1 MSTHERKTV
10 LLQIRASLM
19 TTMLVLT
26 SLSLGALTASAI
38 GPNQSDLGYNG
49 DLPDNSTAVMSSQAV
64 INVSGL
70 APFSSGVL
78 YGEFDVGDD
87 EDWFTVQLN
96 ANEGLTVE
104 ISYNTTYT
112 SANGTSYF
120 NDFELWMYDSSM
132 NVMDSSIGNN
142 PEIVSTNS
150 STSGHGGTAYIRMVR
165 YDGYGS
171 YGLEMW
177 SFSTSST
184 GGNGSSGGSNGS
196 SIPNPCTGTST
207 FPDIL
212 EPNDTPAT
220 ATLASILPID
230 CTGLSVEIN
239 SAGVANDD
247 YYEIQMISGVTYY
260 FNLTFTHTNGD
271 IDATLEDASGMSLS
285 FNNFVYMTSSSDNE
299 AAEYTATTNSTNYFK
314 VYHYSSFPSGAVS
327 NVYDVEI
334 TTDLPGGGQT
344 IESLGVTQTSLTSS
358 EVDVSGLTSGTNYT
372 VSYSSYQDFM
382 NGTRSTSTS
391 NTVPFTANGT
401 QYNTTLTVQNPV
413 MIESEYCTSVSLS
426 DASGVLS
433 TDVDCTIIELLIS
446 SVLSTTSGSHSAT
459 NLTVNTA
466 YSLWWF
472 VLNDVEFENN
482 FTASNDIHLAINASV
497 VDQGYENFTSASTSE
512 SWLINWSGITTMD
525 EHILV
530 SVLYIQNSV
539 INFTSGDGYIGIHDD
554 SFIPQLPGLEIDSFS
569 SSSTAA
575 TNDVDVTGADLV
587 TGDSYKYLIRVT
599 DAGGASIASSP
610 LTSFSA
616 TAQNMSLPTFT
627 YSTPNISGV
636 YCAEALL
643 YSNTNVQLI
652 GDSGCFNLIFDDDN
666 DSVANEDDLCPN
678 SAAGAIVDVDGCASS
693 QKDSDNDGYNDEID
707 AFPNDS
713 TQYSDMDGDGY
724 GDNPAGNAPDAF
736 PNDSSQWS
744 DYDSDGY
751 GDNPNGNNSDA
762 FPYDPTQW
770 SDSDGDGY
778 GDNASGS
785 FADEYPAD
793 STQWVDQDGD
803 GYGDNPNGTNGD
815 QFPVDNTQWADQDGD
830 GYGDNPTGNSPDEF
844 PTDSTQWADQD
855 GDGYGDNPTGNN
867 GDAFPADGT
876 QWSDMDSDGYGDN
889 QAGNDPDAFPMD
901 GTQWS
906 DQDSDGYGDNQNGN
920 DADRFPNEPSQW
932 FDADGDGYGDNANGV
947 LPDLCPDTPAGQAVD
962 SNGCSEQQKDDD
974 LDGVPNS
981 EDACPSTP
989 AGETVDSTGCS
1000 GSQEDADNDGVM
1012 DMFDACPLTPLGSEV
1027 DAAGCADTQ
1036 RDTDGDDIN
1045 DQLDQCP
1052 STTPEMP
1059 VNGVGCSAAQRDT
1072 DADGVNDMM
1081 DTCQNTVVGS
1091 EVDENGCANAQRDD
1105 DNDAINNDDD
1115 ACPDTEIGIITNAVG
1130 CAENQLDADNDMI
1143 DDTIDLCAA
1152 TPAGQQV
1159 NSVGCA
1165 ASQLDQDN
1173 DSVNNDKDL
1182 CPDTDESHSINL
1194 DGCSGYQLD
1203 DDNDG
1208 VFNIDDTCPLT
1219 PESSIVF
1226 DDGCALSQMDSDMD
1240 NVNDAEDDFP
1250 LDPNETTDSDGDG
1263 ISDTYDDYP
1272 NDPNKSEREVE
1283 SGGIGLTYA
1292 ILALLVVC
1300 GLGALL
1306 VVRKNQQLPENAS
1319 PFAVENNRDA
1329 ASEAFMSNEST
1340 KELPEIQT
1348 ESQEWEENGVNWSKS
1363 ADGNLHYYDSESG
1376 QWVLYQAE

>member
-1 MSTHERKTV
+1 MSPYDGNGKTV
-10 LLQIRASLM
+10 RFGAA
-19 TTMLVLT
+19 TMALVLLLMSIST
-26 SLSLGALTASAI
+26 VTFNASAI
-38 GPNQSDLGYNG
+38 GPNQNDLGSNM
-49 DLPDNSTAVMSSQAV
+49 DLPDNSTSVVSSQAV
-64 INVSGL
+64 INLSGT
-70 APFSSGVL
+70 APSATGVL
-78 YGEFDVGDD
+78 FGELDVGDD
-87 EDWFTVQLN
+87 EDWFAVQIN

-104 ISYNTTYT
+104 INYNSTYT
-112 SANGTSYF
+112 SPNGTTYF

-132 NVMDSSIGNN
+132 NTIDSSFGNN
-142 PEIVSTNS
+142 PEIVSTNATS
-150 STSGHGGTAYIRMVR
+150 SAHGGMIYIQILR
-165 YDGYGS
+165 YDGYDS

-177 SFSTSST
+177 TFSTSST

-196 SIPNPCTGTST
+196 AIPSPCTGTATS
-207 FPDIL
+207 PDIL

-220 ATLASILPID
+220 ATLASILPVY

-239 SAGVANDD
+239 SASVANED
-247 YYEIQMISGVTYY
+247 YFEIQMINGVTYY
-260 FNLTFTHTNGD
+260 FNLTFTHANGD
-271 IDATLEDASGMSLS
+271 IDAMLEDAAGMSLS
-285 FNNFVYMTSSSDNE
+285 FNNFAYMTSSSDNE
-299 AAEYTATTNSTNYFK
+299 AAEYTATTNSTNYFM
-314 VYHYSSFPSGAVS
+314 VYHYSSFGSGSVS
-327 NVYDVEI
+327 NIYDIEL

-344 IESLGVTQTSLTSS
+344 IESIEVTPTSLTASTV
-358 EVDVSGLTSGTNYT
+358 EMNGLTSGTNYSVT
-372 VSYSSYQDFM
+372 SSAYQNFL
-382 NGTRSTSTS
+382 NGSTSTS
-391 NTVPFTANGT
+391 PSSTMNFTANGT
-401 QYNTTLTVQNPV
+401 AYNTTLTLQSPMMV
-413 MIESEYCTSVSLS
+413 ESEYCTDVALS
-426 DASGVLS
+426 DATGVLALDTECTTIEILQS
-433 TDVDCTIIELLIS
+433 T
-446 SVLSTTSGSHSAT
+446 VLSSTSGSHSAT
-459 NLTVNTA
+459 NLSANTD
-466 YSLWWF
+466 YTLWWF
-472 VLNDVEFENN
+472 VLNDVDFENN
-482 FTASNDIHLAINASV
+482 YNSTNDINLALNASAV
-497 VDQGYENFTSASTSE
+497 YQEYINFTSSSTTE

-530 SVLYIQNSV
+530 GILYTANSA
-539 INFTSGDGYIGIHDD
+539 INLTTADGYIGIHDD
-554 SFIPQLPGLEIDSFS
+554 AFIPQLPSLVVDSFS

-575 TNDVDVTGADLV
+575 TNNVDVKGADLV
-587 TGDSYKYLIRVT
+587 PGDSYKSLIRIT
-599 DAGGASIASSP
+599 DAGGASIASTS
-610 LTSFSA
+610 LTSFTA

-627 YSTPNISGV
+627 YSTPNISGA

-666 DSVANEDDLCPN
+666 DSVANEVDLCPN
-678 SAAGAIVDVDGCASS
+678 SAAGAIVDIDGCALS
-693 QKDSDNDGYNDEID
+693 QKDSDNDGYNDDVD

-713 TQYSDMDGDGY
+713 SQYSDMDGDGY
-724 GDNPAGNAPDAF
+724 GDNPSGNSPDSF

-744 DYDSDGY
+744 DYDADGY
-751 GDNPNGNNSDA
+751 GDNQNGNNSDA
-762 FPYDPTQW
+762 FPYESTQW

-778 GDNASGS
+778 GDNASGNN
-785 FADEYPAD
+785 ADEYPAD
-793 STQWVDQDGD
+793 STQWTDQDGD

-815 QFPVDNTQWADQDGD
+815 QFPTDNTQWADQDGD

-844 PTDSTQWADQD
+844 PTDGTQWTDQD

-867 GDAFPADGT
+867 GDVFPTDST

-906 DQDSDGYGDNQNGN
+906 DEDGDGYGDNQNGN
-920 DADRFPNEPSQW
+920 AADKFPSEPTQW

-947 LPDLCPDTPAGQAVD
+947 SPDQCLNTPAGQTVD
-962 SNGCSEQQKDDD
+962 LNGCSEQQKDDD
-974 LDGVPNS
+974 LDGVSNS
-981 EDACPSTP
+981 ADACPSTP
-989 AGETVDSTGCS
+989 PGETVDATGCS

-1027 DAAGCADTQ
+1027 DDAGCADTQ
-1036 RDTDGDDIN
+1036 RDTDGDTIN

-1081 DTCQNTVVGS
+1081 DTCQSTVIGS

-1105 DNDAINNDDD
+1105 DSDAINNDDD
-1115 ACPDTEIGIITNAVG
+1115 ACPDTEIGLITNAIG

-1143 DDTIDLCAA
+1143 DNTVDLCAA
-1152 TPAGQQV
+1152 TPVGQQV

-1165 ASQLDQDN
+1165 ESQLDQDN
-1173 DSVNNDKDL
+1173 DSIKNDKDL

-1208 VFNIDDTCPLT
+1208 VSNIDDTCPLT

-1226 DDGCALSQMDSDMD
+1226 DDGCALSQMDTDMD
-1240 NVNDAEDDFP
+1240 NINDAEDDFP

-1263 ISDTYDDYP
+1263 ISDTYDYYP
-1272 NDPNKSEREVE
+1272 NDPNKSEREAE

-1306 VVRKNQQLPENAS
+1306 VVRNNQQSPENSS
-1319 PFAVENNRDA
+1319 PFAAENHNDT
-1329 ASEAFMSNEST
+1329 ASEAFVSNEQT
-1340 KELPEIQT
+1340 KQLPPIETQ
-1348 ESQEWEENGVNWSKS
+1348 SQEWEENGVNWSKS
-1363 ADGNLHYYDSESG
+1363 ADGSLHYYDNETG
-1376 QWVLYQAE
+1376 QWILYQTE